1 MKKII
6 EVVKE
11 KINNNILIKMLLTLL
26 ILMILNLIFEFLQKL
41 K

>member
-11 KINNNILIKMLLTLL
+11 KINNNILVKMIV
-26 ILMILNLIFEFLQKL
+26 ILVILAIVNAIFEFLQKL